1 MFYPRSY
8 RVLTQLCKETFRDKP
23 QPLVPSLVDFA
34 FGLFHGQHNLFQPC
48 DTAFHDFDH
57 TMEATAVVLRLL
69 VAQRARTIVEPTA
82 SSAPH
87 IDPTDTVLSPRDW
100 EVAIAAIL
108 IHDTGYL
115 KCKTDTDGSGA
126 KYSTIHVG
134 RSCFF
139 AWDLLPEF
147 GFSNDELRQIQNAI
161 SATAI
166 STNIK
171 QLPFRDAREWLIGAI
186 VATGDM
192 IGQLAA
198 EDYPERLPGLYLE
211 FREASS
217 FSKIREGSFA
227 TYNSLLDLLQ
237 DTEKF
242 YQSYVIP
249 ILDNDWKGIYR
260 LLDDSKG
267 ENVFIKRI
275 KFNIARVKRIAQ
287 LLAQP

>member
-69 VAQRARTIVEPTA
+69 VAQRARIIAERTA
-82 SSAPH
+82 SGALH
-87 IDPTDTVLSPRDW
+87 VDLTDTILSPRDW

-108 IHDTGYL
+108 FHDTGYL
-115 KCKTDTDGSGA
+115 KCKNDTSGSGA

-161 SATAI
+161 AATAI

-171 QLPFRDAREWLIGAI
+171 QLPFRDA
-186 VATGDM
+186 ATGDM

-242 YQSYVIP
+242 FHNYVMP
-249 ILDNDWKGIYR
+249 ILNNDWKGTYR

-267 ENVFIKRI
+267 DNVFMKRI

>member
-8 RVLTQLCKETFRDKP
+8 RALTQLCEETFGDKP
-23 QPLVPSLVDFA
+23 HALVRSLIDFA
-34 FGLFHGQHNLFQPC
+34 FSLFHGRHPLFQPC

-69 VAQRARTIVEPTA
+69 VEQRDKVSGLRGFQITWQGDSIGAA
-82 SSAPH
+82 
-87 IDPTDTVLSPRDW
+87 LSPRDW
-100 EVAIAAIL
+100 ELAIAAIL
-108 IHDTGYL
+108 FHDTGYL
-115 KCKTDTDGSGA
+115 KCKNDLDGSGA

-139 AWDLLPEF
+139 AWDLLPQF
-147 GFSNDELRQIQNAI
+147 GFSGDELRQIQNAI

-166 STNIK
+166 STNIN

-198 EDYPERLPGLYLE
+198 EEYPQRLPGLYLE

-217 FSKIREGSFA
+217 FSRIREGSFA

-242 YQSYVIP
+242 FYSYVMP
-249 ILDNDWKGIYR
+249 ILDDDWKGVYR
-260 LLDDSKG
+260 LLEDASG
-267 ENVFIKRI
+267 ENIFMNRVTA
-275 KFNIARVKRIAQ
+275 NIARVKRIAA
-287 LLAQP
+287 LLSDP

>member
-8 RVLTQLCKETFRDKP
+8 RALTQLCDETFGEKP
-23 QPLVPSLVDFA
+23 QPLVRSLVDFA
-34 FGLFHGQHNLFQPC
+34 FGLFHGQHPLFQAC
-48 DTAFHDFDH
+48 DAAFHDFDH

-69 VAQRARTIVEPTA
+69 VAQRAGAIGQDRERAVQDIN
-82 SSAPH
+82 
-87 IDPTDTVLSPRDW
+87 ITDIRLSPRDW
-100 EVAIAAIL
+100 ELAIAAI
-108 IHDTGYL
+108 IFHDTGYL
-115 KCKTDTDGSGA
+115 KCKDDLNGSGA

-147 GFSNDELRQIQNAI
+147 GFSSDELRQIQNAI
-161 SATAI
+161 CATAI
-166 STNIK
+166 STNIN

-192 IGQLAA
+192 VGQLAA
-198 EDYPERLPGLYLE
+198 EEYPERLPGLYLE

-242 YQSYVIP
+242 FYNYVMP

-260 LLDDSKG
+260 MLDDPKG
-267 ENVFIKRI
+267 DNIFMRRI
-275 KFNIARVKRIAQ
+275 KFNVARVKRIAQ